1 MWGRVREA
9 VNKSGMSDSEFSAK
23 VGTAA
28 LPKLLNRFC
37 DIFGPNRRNI
47 TERNGIAVAIHPS
60 PPCVA
65 THVPCYCQLQEHV
78 PFQFVAF
85 GVSRYLS
92 IEPTDSGTGPLGDK
106 IPRILINLWAPRPR
120 PRRWRRWRARTL
132 SLWNRS
138 MIFPRFG
145 GEIS

>member
-47 TERNGIAVAIHPS
+47 TERNGIAVAIALS
-60 PPCVA
+60 PP
-65 THVPCYCQLQEHV
+65 CQLQEHAA
-78 PFQFVAF
+78 FHFVAF

-92 IEPTDSGTGPLGDK
+92 IEPTDSGTGPMGDK
-106 IPRILINLWAPRPR
+106 IPRILINLWTPRPR
-120 PRRWRRWRARTL
+120 PPLEARQPPA
-132 SLWNRS
+132 SA
-138 MIFPRFG
+138 
-145 GEIS
+145 